1 MQKINKFRINI
12 VIILVFIL
20 LVAVLL
26 GFSWNHYRN
35 VIEENE
41 QVSRTQTE
49 IIQLGQDMQEVSDNL
64 TYLVRN
70 YVLTNDI
77 SYFKEYWDIVLHDQG
92 REQLLDE
99 IEKHPLGEEE
109 KESIQEIR
117 LRCME
122 LEKREVYA
130 MRLAFQEHN
139 VRVSD
144 YEDEVIQRYI
154 RFVK

>member
-1 MQKINKFRINI
+1 MIADMQKINKFRINI

-64 TYLVRN
+64 TYPPGIAHLPLNGSVVRFTSN
-70 YVLTNDI
+70 T
-77 SYFKEYWDIVLHDQG
+77 
-92 REQLLDE
+92 
-99 IEKHPLGEEE
+99 
-109 KESIQEIR
+109 
-117 LRCME
+117 
-122 LEKREVYA
+122 
-130 MRLAFQEHN
+130 
-139 VRVSD
+139 
-144 YEDEVIQRYI
+144 
-154 RFVK
+154 

>member
-1 MQKINKFRINI
+1 MIADMQKINKFRINI

-99 IEKHPLGEEE
+99 IERLLGE
-109 KESIQEIR
+109 
-117 LRCME
+117 
-122 LEKREVYA
+122 
-130 MRLAFQEHN
+130 
-139 VRVSD
+139 
-144 YEDEVIQRYI
+144 
-154 RFVK
+154 